1 MILQDACYLIRD
13 FSVFVGYNKI
23 WRANVSFRFS
33 CSSREYN
40 VTSFVHHRKP
50 ICQNYKKQKQETN
63 ILKVCQSK
71 QSYVFL
77 TPSHA
82 NIFSYS
88 LTLYLFFFAGTSK
101 ATKEK

>member
-1 MILQDACYLIRD
+1 ML
-13 FSVFVGYNKI
+13 
-23 WRANVSFRFS
+23 
-33 CSSREYN
+33 
-40 VTSFVHHRKP
+40 VTSFADFRSSLGTRRFGELMYPFDFPVLPGNITSQVLFTTGSPSVKTT
-50 ICQNYKKQKQETN
+50 KKQKQEKRN

-82 NIFSYS
+82 NSFSYS
-88 LTLYLFFFAGTSK
+88 LILYLFFFAGTLK